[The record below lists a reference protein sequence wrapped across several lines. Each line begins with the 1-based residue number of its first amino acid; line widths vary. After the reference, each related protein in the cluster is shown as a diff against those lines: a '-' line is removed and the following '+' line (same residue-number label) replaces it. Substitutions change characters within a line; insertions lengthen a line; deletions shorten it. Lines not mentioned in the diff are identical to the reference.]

1 MALMGD
7 EVARLLD
14 LRLKAANDD
23 LGDIPAVKSLFVA
36 AFDII
41 SVVLVWTEELDWGK
55 RSLFAVMLLKSVVL
69 LLKPPRREDVL
80 LERRD

>member
-1 MALMGD
+1 MGD

-14 LRLKAANDD
+14 LRPKVVNGDR
-23 LGDIPAVKSLFVA
+23 GDIPAVRSLFVA

-41 SVVLVWTEELDWGK
+41 SVVLVRTEELDWEE

-69 LLKPPRREDVL
+69 LLKPPRPEGVL

>member
-14 LRLKAANDD
+14 LRLKVANEDFD
-23 LGDIPAVKSLFVA
+23 DIPAVRSLFVA

-41 SVVLVWTEELDWGK
+41 SVVLVRTEELDWGE

-69 LLKPPRREDVL
+69 FLKPPRPEWL
-80 LERRD
+80 

>member
-14 LRLKAANDD
+14 LRLKVANEDFC
-23 LGDIPAVKSLFVA
+23 DIPAVRSLFVA

-41 SVVLVWTEELDWGK
+41 SVVLVRTEELDWGE

-69 LLKPPRREDVL
+69 LLKPPRPEGVL
-80 LERRD
+80 QERRD

>member
-14 LRLKAANDD
+14 LRLKVANE
-23 LGDIPAVKSLFVA
+23 DIPAVRSLFVA

-41 SVVLVWTEELDWGK
+41 SVVLVRTEELDWGE

-69 LLKPPRREDVL
+69 LLKPPRPEGVL

>member
-1 MALMGD
+1 MGD

-14 LRLKAANDD
+14 LRLKVVNGD
-23 LGDIPAVKSLFVA
+23 LGDIPAVRSLFVA

-41 SVVLVWTEELDWGK
+41 SVVLVRAEELDWGE
-55 RSLFAVMLLKSVVL
+55 RSLFVVMLLKSVVL
-69 LLKPPRREDVL
+69 LLKPPRPEGVF